1 MGETEHAD
9 RKCRT
14 LSVRRL
20 AERVDQPP
28 PPAKG
33 ARDPVARRV
42 RRRHRNRRATI
53 ARAHRDR
60 AAGISPRARG
70 DPEPPAPRTRGLS
83 ISSVRKSDLTGHRP
97 ADGHFQGGGEGV
109 DAPRPRAHR
118 RRNGARTV
126 SGNDARS
133 EEHTSELQSLM
144 RISYAVF
151 CLKKKIQNKI

>member
-1 MGETEHAD
+1 MRISDCSSDWCSSYLRA
-9 RKCRT
+9 K
-14 LSVRRL
+14 
-20 AERVDQPP
+20 RVDQPP

-83 ISSVRKSDLTGHRP
+83 ISSVRKSD
-97 ADGHFQGGGEGV
+97 
-109 DAPRPRAHR
+109 
-118 RRNGARTV
+118 
-126 SGNDARS
+126 RS

-151 CLKKKIQNKI
+151 CLKKKKATIPINHITPITHIISTTYTYKHHPNKQIQTNHQIK

>member
-70 DPEPPAPRTRGLS
+70 DPEPPAPRTLSLS
-83 ISSVRKSDLTGHRP
+83 ISSVRKSDLSGNRP

-109 DAPRPRAHR
+109 DVQSHLAQRHTSY
-118 RRNGARTV
+118 ARTLAGQYNRTTTCRENM
-126 SGNDARS
+126 SNQG
-133 EEHTSELQSLM
+133 
-144 RISYAVF
+144 
-151 CLKKKIQNKI
+151 